1 MLFLPLSGVEF
12 VCVVSPCE
20 GVSCSV
26 VGDRPRVSYRQFG
39 IRRWTQGKQFSAL
52 SAAEAYVSD
61 LAATRFPTLP
71 LSEEIADQISIS
83 TGQQL
88 PQEEVSDEALVANS
102 CAGHRDALAL
112 LFRRYARLV
121 RSVGLRI
128 LRDEG
133 EADDVV
139 QEVFLYIHKRSG
151 VFDGAKGSARSWI
164 VQIAY
169 TQALLRKR
177 HLKVR
182 RFYSSLNIEEID
194 VTDVGAQAGSGYQQT
209 PEGVFGR
216 NGWKEIE
223 GVLTSDQRETVR
235 LHFFEGYTLEEISMK
250 LKQSHGNVRHHYYRS
265 LEKLRGRLSRSELSA
280 R

>member
-1 MLFLPLSGVEF
+1 
-12 VCVVSPCE
+12 
-20 GVSCSV
+20 
-26 VGDRPRVSYRQFG
+26 
-39 IRRWTQGKQFSAL
+39 
-52 SAAEAYVSD
+52 
-61 LAATRFPTLP
+61 
-71 LSEEIADQISIS
+71 
-83 TGQQL
+83 
-88 PQEEVSDEALVANS
+88 
-102 CAGHRDALAL
+102 
-112 LFRRYARLV
+112 
-121 RSVGLRI
+121 
-128 LRDEG
+128 
-133 EADDVV
+133 
-139 QEVFLYIHKRSG
+139 
-151 VFDGAKGSARSWI
+151 VFDGAKGSARSWV

-169 TQALLRKR
+169 SQALLRKR

-182 RFYSSLNIEEID
+182 RFYSSLNIEEVD

-223 GVLTSDQRETVR
+223 EVLTSDQRETVR

>member
-1 MLFLPLSGVEF
+1 
-12 VCVVSPCE
+12 VS
-20 GVSCSV
+20 S
-26 VGDRPRVSYRQFG
+26 
-39 IRRWTQGKQFSAL
+39 SAT
-52 SAAEAYVSD
+52 
-61 LAATRFPTLP
+61 TRFPVVP
-71 LSEEIADQISIS
+71 LATETAADVTISIEKS
-83 TGQQL
+83 LAGV
-88 PQEEVSDEALVANS
+88 EEPDEALLANV
-102 CAGHRDALAL
+102 CAGDRDALAL

-182 RFYSSLNIEEID
+182 RFYSSLNIEEVD

-223 GVLTSDQRETVR
+223 QVLTSDQRETVR

>member
-1 MLFLPLSGVEF
+1 MTG
-12 VCVVSPCE
+12 
-20 GVSCSV
+20 
-26 VGDRPRVSYRQFG
+26 
-39 IRRWTQGKQFSAL
+39 
-52 SAAEAYVSD
+52 
-61 LAATRFPTLP
+61 RFPALP
-71 LSEEIADQISIS
+71 PSTETAAGLTISIEKS
-83 TGQQL
+83 FARV
-88 PQEEVSDEALVANS
+88 EEADEALLTNV
-102 CAGHRDALAL
+102 CAGDRDALAL

-139 QEVFLYIHKRSG
+139 QEVFLYIHKRSE
-151 VFDGAKGSARSWI
+151 VFDAAKGSARSWI

-182 RFYSSLNIEEID
+182 RFYSSLNIEEVD
-194 VTDVGAQAGSGYQQT
+194 VTDVGAQAGSGYQQS

-223 GVLTSDQRETVR
+223 EVLTSDQRETVR

-265 LEKLRGRLSRSELSA
+265 LEKLRGHLSRSELSA

>member
-1 MLFLPLSGVEF
+1 MS
-12 VCVVSPCE
+12 S
-20 GVSCSV
+20 SV
-26 VGDRPRVSYRQFG
+26 
-39 IRRWTQGKQFSAL
+39 T
-52 SAAEAYVSD
+52 
-61 LAATRFPTLP
+61 TRFPVVPVAT
-71 LSEEIADQISIS
+71 ETAADVTISIKKS
-83 TGQQL
+83 FAR
-88 PQEEVSDEALVANS
+88 EEEAGEALLGNV
-102 CAGHRDALAL
+102 CAGDRDALAV

-128 LRDEG
+128 LRDDG

-139 QEVFLYIHKRSG
+139 QEVFLYIHKKSAL
-151 VFDGAKGSARSWI
+151 FDGAKGSARSWI
-164 VQIAY
+164 IQIAY

-182 RFYSSLNIEEID
+182 RFYSSLNIEEVD
-194 VTDVGAQAGSGYQQT
+194 VADVGALAGSGYQQT

-223 GVLTSDQRETVR
+223 EVLTSDQRETVR

>member
-1 MLFLPLSGVEF
+1 V
-12 VCVVSPCE
+12 
-20 GVSCSV
+20 
-26 VGDRPRVSYRQFG
+26 
-39 IRRWTQGKQFSAL
+39 TA
-52 SAAEAYVSD
+52 
-61 LAATRFPTLP
+61 RFPALP
-71 LSEEIADQISIS
+71 PSTETAADVTISIEKS
-83 TGQQL
+83 L
-88 PQEEVSDEALVANS
+88 ARVEEADETLLANV
-102 CAGHRDALAL
+102 CAGDRDALAL

-151 VFDGAKGSARSWI
+151 VFDGTKGSARSWI

-182 RFYSSLNIEEID
+182 QFYSSLNIDEVD
-194 VTDVGAQAGSGYQQT
+194 VTDVGAQAESGYQQT

-235 LHFFEGYTLEEISMK
+235 LHFFEGYTLEEVSMK

>member
-1 MLFLPLSGVEF
+1 ME
-12 VCVVSPCE
+12 
-20 GVSCSV
+20 
-26 VGDRPRVSYRQFG
+26 
-39 IRRWTQGKQFSAL
+39 
-52 SAAEAYVSD
+52 EA
-61 LAATRFPTLP
+61 
-71 LSEEIADQISIS
+71 
-83 TGQQL
+83 
-88 PQEEVSDEALVANS
+88 DEALFTNV
-102 CAGHRDALAL
+102 CAGDRNALAL

-169 TQALLRKR
+169 TQALVRKR

-182 RFYSSLNIEEID
+182 RYYSSVDIEEVE
-194 VTDVGAQAGSGYQQT
+194 VTDLAAKTESDYHRT

-216 NGWKEIE
+216 VGWKQIGEM
-223 GVLTSDQRETVR
+223 LTADQRETVR

-265 LEKLRGRLSRSELSA
+265 LEKAMRGRLSRSELSA

>member
-1 MLFLPLSGVEF
+1 
-12 VCVVSPCE
+12 
-20 GVSCSV
+20 
-26 VGDRPRVSYRQFG
+26 
-39 IRRWTQGKQFSAL
+39 
-52 SAAEAYVSD
+52 
-61 LAATRFPTLP
+61 LAARFPALP
-71 LSEEIADQISIS
+71 PSTETAADVTISVEKSFAREEEA
-83 TGQQL
+83 
-88 PQEEVSDEALVANS
+88 DEALLANV
-102 CAGHRDALAL
+102 CAGDRDALAV

-128 LRDEG
+128 LRDDG

-139 QEVFLYIHKRSG
+139 QEVFLYIHKKSAL
-151 VFDGAKGSARSWI
+151 FDGAKGSARSWI
-164 VQIAY
+164 IQIAY

-182 RFYSSLNIEEID
+182 RFYSSLNIEEVD
-194 VTDVGAQAGSGYQQT
+194 VADVGALEGSSYQQT

-223 GVLTSDQRETVR
+223 EVLTSDQRETVR

>member
-1 MLFLPLSGVEF
+1 MIARFPALPPSTE
-12 VCVVSPCE
+12 
-20 GVSCSV
+20 
-26 VGDRPRVSYRQFG
+26 
-39 IRRWTQGKQFSAL
+39 
-52 SAAEAYVSD
+52 
-61 LAATRFPTLP
+61 LAADVT
-71 LSEEIADQISIS
+71 ISIEKS
-83 TGQQL
+83 FARV
-88 PQEEVSDEALVANS
+88 EDADEALLANV
-102 CAGHRDALAL
+102 CAGDRDALAF

-139 QEVFLYIHKRSG
+139 QEVFLYIHKRSE
-151 VFDGAKGSARSWI
+151 VFDAAKGSARSWI

-169 TQALLRKR
+169 TQALVRKR

-182 RFYSSLNIEEID
+182 RYYSSVDIEEVD
-194 VTDVGAQAGSGYQQT
+194 VTDLAANTESDYHQT

-216 NGWKEIE
+216 VGWKQIGEM
-223 GVLTSDQRETVR
+223 LTADQRETIR

>member
-1 MLFLPLSGVEF
+1 
-12 VCVVSPCE
+12 VS
-20 GVSCSV
+20 SSV
-26 VGDRPRVSYRQFG
+26 
-39 IRRWTQGKQFSAL
+39 T
-52 SAAEAYVSD
+52 
-61 LAATRFPTLP
+61 TRFPVVP
-71 LSEEIADQISIS
+71 LATETAADVSISIEKS
-83 TGQQL
+83 FARV
-88 PQEEVSDEALVANS
+88 EVADEALLANV
-102 CAGHRDALAL
+102 CAGDRDSLAL

-139 QEVFLYIHKRSG
+139 QEVFLYIHKKSAL
-151 VFDGAKGSARSWI
+151 FDGTKGSARSWI
-164 VQIAY
+164 IQIGY

-182 RFYSSLNIEEID
+182 RFYSSLNIEDVD
-194 VTDVGAQAGSGYQQT
+194 VTDVGAQAGSSYQQT

-223 GVLTSDQRETVR
+223 EVLTSDQRETVR

>member
-1 MLFLPLSGVEF
+1 
-12 VCVVSPCE
+12 
-20 GVSCSV
+20 
-26 VGDRPRVSYRQFG
+26 
-39 IRRWTQGKQFSAL
+39 
-52 SAAEAYVSD
+52 
-61 LAATRFPTLP
+61 LAARFPALP
-71 LSEEIADQISIS
+71 PSTETAADVTISLEKRFAQAEEA
-83 TGQQL
+83 
-88 PQEEVSDEALVANS
+88 DEALLANV
-102 CAGHRDALAL
+102 CAGDRDALAV

-128 LRDEG
+128 LRDDG

-139 QEVFLYIHKRSG
+139 QEVFLYIHKKSAL
-151 VFDGAKGSARSWI
+151 FDGAKGSARSWI

-182 RFYSSLNIEEID
+182 RFYSSLNIEEVD
-194 VTDVGAQAGSGYQQT
+194 VTDVAAQVGSGYQQT

-223 GVLTSDQRETVR
+223 EVLTSDQRETVR

>member
-1 MLFLPLSGVEF
+1 
-12 VCVVSPCE
+12 VS
-20 GVSCSV
+20 SSV
-26 VGDRPRVSYRQFG
+26 
-39 IRRWTQGKQFSAL
+39 T
-52 SAAEAYVSD
+52 
-61 LAATRFPTLP
+61 TRFPVVP
-71 LSEEIADQISIS
+71 LATEAAADVSISIEKRL
-83 TGQQL
+83 TQA
-88 PQEEVSDEALVANS
+88 EERDEALLAKV
-102 CAGHRDALAL
+102 CAGHIEALAL

-139 QEVFLYIHKRSG
+139 QEVFLYIHKRSE

-182 RFYSSLNIEEID
+182 RFYSSLNIEEVD

-223 GVLTSDQRETVR
+223 EVLTSDQRETIR

-265 LEKLRGRLSRSELSA
+265 LEKLRRRLSRSELSA

>member
-1 MLFLPLSGVEF
+1 
-12 VCVVSPCE
+12 
-20 GVSCSV
+20 V
-26 VGDRPRVSYRQFG
+26 VGSWGRDCEEQIENFV
-39 IRRWTQGKQFSAL
+39 TA
-52 SAAEAYVSD
+52 
-61 LAATRFPTLP
+61 RFPALQPST
-71 LSEEIADQISIS
+71 ETAAGVTISIEKS
-83 TGQQL
+83 FARV
-88 PQEEVSDEALVANS
+88 EEADEALLTNV
-102 CAGHRDALAL
+102 CAGDRNALAL

-139 QEVFLYIHKRSG
+139 QEVFLYIHKKSE
-151 VFDGAKGSARSWI
+151 VFDPAKGSARSWI

-169 TQALLRKR
+169 TQALVRKR

-182 RFYSSLNIEEID
+182 RYYSSVDIEEVE
-194 VTDVGAQAGSGYQQT
+194 VTDLAAKTESDYHRT

-216 NGWKEIE
+216 VGWKQIGEM
-223 GVLTSDQRETVR
+223 LTADQRETVR